1 MLFTYGKGGTLQTST
16 IPSNNRPQTNTDANL
31 VGSSSHGK
39 PFPMKHWRK
48 QLIPTNP
55 TSSTQVYIKQ
65 IDNPS
70 VSILTDYSD
79 KQHVVYNQLI
89 STPDCLGVKTGN
101 VCYGGTN
108 NVRRRATTVL
118 SPSYSSSTKQYL
130 QKRGRTFEQ
139 NQLKGTKIS
148 GNSYNSTIPSYDKNN
163 NQCKS
168 VIYKPNN
175 SVFAIQGAATS
186 QGYISK
192 LKQDAL
198 CECITTDPLKK
209 NQQECCTMCCKKSI
223 KAGRFLNRLL

>member
-31 VGSSSHGK
+31 VGGSGHGR
-39 PFPMKHWRK
+39 PFPIKHWRK
-48 QLIPTNP
+48 QLMPIRP
-55 TSSTQVYIKQ
+55 TSSTQVSIKQ

-70 VSILTDYSD
+70 VSILTNYSD
-79 KQHVVYNQLI
+79 NQHVIYNELL
-89 STPDCLGVKTGN
+89 STTDCLGVKTENGC
-101 VCYGGTN
+101 VGGTN

-130 QKRGRTFEQ
+130 QKRGKTFEQ
-139 NQLKGTKIS
+139 NQMKGTKIS

-163 NQCKS
+163 NLCKS

-186 QGYISK
+186 QGYTAK

-198 CECITTDPLKK
+198 CECSVTNPLKK
-209 NQQECCTMCCKKSI
+209 NQQECCSICCKNKI
-223 KAGRFLNRLL
+223 KVGRFVTHLL

>member
-16 IPSNNRPQTNTDANL
+16 IPSNNRPQSNKDANL

-39 PFPMKHWRK
+39 SFPIKHWRK
-48 QLIPTNP
+48 QLMPTRP
-55 TSSTQVYIKQ
+55 TSSTQVSIDQ

-70 VSILTDYSD
+70 VSILTSHSD
-79 KQHVVYNQLI
+79 NQHVVYNQLL
-89 STPDCLGVKTGN
+89 STSDCLGVKTENGC
-101 VCYGGTN
+101 VGGTN

-118 SPSYSSSTKQYL
+118 SPNYSSSTKQYL
-130 QKRGRTFEQ
+130 QKRGKSFEQ
-139 NQLKGTKIS
+139 NQMKGTKIS

-175 SVFAIQGAATS
+175 SVFDIQGAATS
-186 QGYISK
+186 QGYTYK

-198 CECITTDPLKK
+198 CECSVVDPLKK
-209 NQQECCTMCCKKSI
+209 TEQDCCSTCCKNKT
-223 KAGRFLNRLL
+223 KVGRFLTRLL